1 VTSRLTVA
9 LVTTAQSWR
18 GSASVFAAI
27 AQGLAGRGHA
37 VHALVASPSL
47 ENGFQDR
54 RIPVTRLEIGDTGL
68 RQAWRLRRALRGLH
82 AGVALVD
89 KARDVRLAALASWLR
104 PLHIVY
110 CISTPTMPGDPLTR
124 LLFRRVALTIFLTEG
139 LERSFLERQPYMGR
153 RPHTVIHNG
162 VDVSRFRPDAAAGS
176 AFRRRIG
183 IERGPLLVAVA
194 ALHPEKRLDWLLD
207 AVARLSPGAPPLVIC
222 GGGGERD
229 ALAARAQRLGL
240 DLRLPGHLP
249 PDEII
254 GAYNAATVVVHA
266 RPDEGFPLSIT
277 EALACGRPVLAVEG
291 GGTPEV
297 LGDAGVVAP
306 RDDPWEF
313 ARLLGELLEDPSR
326 REALGAAARRRAAER
341 FTVERMQQ
349 RYAEAVEALVSAR

>member
-18 GSASVFAAI
+18 GSASVFAAV

-47 ENGFQDR
+47 ETGFQDR

-68 RQAWRLRRALRGLH
+68 RQAWRLRRALRELH

-89 KARDVRLAALASWLR
+89 KARDLRLAALASWLR
-104 PLHIVY
+104 PLRIAY
-110 CISTPTMPGDPLTR
+110 CISTPAMPGDPLTR
-124 LLFRRVALTIFLTEG
+124 LLFRRVALTVFLTEG

-183 IERGPLLVAVA
+183 IERGPLLVTVA
-194 ALHPEKRLDWLLD
+194 ALHPEKRLDWLLY
-207 AVARLSPGAPPLVIC
+207 AVAWLNPGPPLVIC
-222 GGGGERD
+222 GGGAERA

-240 DLRLPGHLP
+240 DLRLPGHLS

-326 REALGAAARRRAAER
+326 REALGGAARRRAAER